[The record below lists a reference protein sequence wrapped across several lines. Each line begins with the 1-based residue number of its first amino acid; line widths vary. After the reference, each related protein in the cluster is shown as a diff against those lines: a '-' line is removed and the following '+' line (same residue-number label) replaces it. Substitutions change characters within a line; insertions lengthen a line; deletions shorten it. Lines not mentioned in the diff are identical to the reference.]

1 MDSRSNRVLWQ
12 GTRARVIGAAVLVA
26 GVLCLGGCVVAPVPP
41 PPPPYATHVWVPGYW
56 ALAPTGHIRISG
68 H

>member
-26 GVLCLGGCVVAPVPP
+26 GVLCLGGCMVAPVPP
-41 PPPPYATHVWVPGYW
+41 PPPP
-56 ALAPTGHIRISG
+56 
-68 H
+68 